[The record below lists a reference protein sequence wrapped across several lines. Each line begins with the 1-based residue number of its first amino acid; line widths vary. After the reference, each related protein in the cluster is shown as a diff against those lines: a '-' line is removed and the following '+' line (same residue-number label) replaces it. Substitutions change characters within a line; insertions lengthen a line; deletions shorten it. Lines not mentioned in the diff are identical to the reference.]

1 MAMDALVPPRPAQD
15 QTCAGLPR
23 RRRHATG
30 AGPHRQQKKPVTL
43 YIRFADEIGR
53 ILDSLEAEG
62 ALPAGLP
69 RRAVSIE
76 PPRDPSHGD
85 LSTNAAMVLAKPA
98 GSNPRALA
106 ALLVPKLEAIAGVT
120 GVEIAGPGFVNL
132 RLAPGVWHDEL
143 AAILVQR
150 GDYGR
155 STAGAGHRVNVEY
168 VSANPTGPMHMG
180 HCRGA
185 VVGDALASLLA
196 FVGHPVTREYYV
208 NDAGSQVQTLAR
220 SAHLRY
226 REALGE
232 DIGEIPEGFYPGDYL
247 VPVGAALAAEYG
259 ETYAKAPESAWLDL
273 FRTKAVAAMLDMIR
287 ADLSLLGIH
296 HDLFASEAEVQDSGK
311 VDAAFADLTAKG
323 LLYQGVLEAPKGK
336 LPDDWEPVEMT
347 LFRSTQFGDDQDR
360 PVRNSKGG
368 LTYFGTDLAYHAQ
381 KAAEADELIDIWGA
395 DHAGTVSRIQAA
407 VQALTGG
414 TKRFD
419 VKLVQ
424 MVKLLRNGEPVKMS
438 KRSGQFV
445 TLADVVRE
453 VGRDVVRFTM
463 LTRKADAQMDFDFAK
478 VVEASKDNP
487 VFYVQYAH
495 ARIRS
500 VQRKAAELGL
510 ATEGAADHARL
521 DDEELGLVRF
531 AAQFPR
537 IVEQAAA
544 TREPHRIAFYLY
556 DLAGAFHALWNR
568 GNDAPDRRFLV
579 QDDPDTTQARL
590 SLAEAIG
597 QIVRNGLAIMGVAAA
612 EEM

>member
-1 MAMDALVPPRPAQD
+1 M
-15 QTCAGLPR
+15 
-23 RRRHATG
+23 
-30 AGPHRQQKKPVTL
+30 QQKKTVTL

-76 PPRDPSHGD
+76 PPRDASHGD

-98 GSNPRALA
+98 GTNPRALA

-143 AAILVQR
+143 AAILAQR

-208 NDAGSQVQTLAR
+208 NDAGSQVQTLGR

-247 VPVGAALAAEYG
+247 VPVGAALAAKYG
-259 ETYAKAPESAWLDL
+259 EKYANVPESEWLDL
-273 FRTKAVAAMLDMIR
+273 FRVRAVAAMLDMIR
-287 ADLSLLGIH
+287 ADLALLGIH

-311 VDAAFADLTAKG
+311 VAAAFAELEAKG
-323 LLYQGVLEAPKGK
+323 LLYEGMLEAPKGK
-336 LPDDWEPVEMT
+336 LPDEWEPVEMT

-407 VQALTGG
+407 VKALAPD
-414 TKRFD
+414 KRFD

-510 ATEGAADHARL
+510 SGSGAPDHARL
-521 DDEELGLVRF
+521 DDEELGLVRL

-537 IVEQAAA
+537 VVEQAAV
-544 TREPHRIAFYLY
+544 TREPHRVAFYLY

-579 QDDPDTTQARL
+579 QDDPETTQARL